1 MSEYLNGLI
10 EHLELTEAQKLSK
23 MNYDKSY
30 NDKKEQEQEQE
41 PKDPNDN
48 LDSMQKQLKKED
60 IMSIKDD
67 TARQAEIAK
76 NITLFK

>member
-10 EHLELTEAQKLSK
+10 ESLELTEAQKLSK
-23 MNYDKSY
+23 MNYDKAY
-30 NDKKEQEQEQE
+30 NDKQEQE
-41 PKDPNDN
+41 PKDPNDK
-48 LDSMQKQLKKED
+48 LDSTQKQRKKED
-60 IMSIKDD
+60 IMNIKDD

>member
-30 NDKKEQEQEQE
+30 NDKQEQE
-41 PKDPNDN
+41 PKDPNGK
-48 LDSMQKQLKKED
+48 LDSTEIQLKKEN

-76 NITLFK
+76 NIKLFK

>member
-10 EHLELTEAQKLSK
+10 ESLELTEAQKLSK

-30 NDKKEQEQEQE
+30 NDKQEQE
-41 PKDPNDN
+41 PKDPNDK
-48 LDSMQKQLKKED
+48 LDSTQKQLKKEN

-76 NITLFK
+76 NIKLFK

>member
-30 NDKKEQEQEQE
+30 KDKQEQEKAE
-41 PKDPNDN
+41 NPNDH
-48 LDSMQKQLKKED
+48 LDSMQIQLKKEN

>member
-23 MNYDKSY
+23 MNYDKAHK
-30 NDKKEQEQEQE
+30 DKQEQEKAE
-41 PKDPNDN
+41 NPNDH
-48 LDSMQKQLKKED
+48 LDSTERQLKKEN

-76 NITLFK
+76 NIKLFK

>member
-30 NDKKEQEQEQE
+30 NDKQEQD
-41 PKDPNDN
+41 KADNPNEH
-48 LDSMQKQLKKED
+48 LDSTEIQLKKEN

-67 TARQAEIAK
+67 TARQEEIAK
-76 NITLFK
+76 NISLFK

>member
-23 MNYDKSY
+23 MNYDKAH
-30 NDKKEQEQEQE
+30 NDKKEQEQE
-41 PKDPNDN
+41 PKDPNDK
-48 LDSMQKQLKKED
+48 LDSTEIQLKKEN

>member
-23 MNYDKSY
+23 MNYDKAH
-30 NDKKEQEQEQE
+30 KEKQEQE
-41 PKDPNDN
+41 PKDPNDK
-48 LDSMQKQLKKED
+48 LDSTQIQLKKEN
-60 IMSIKDD
+60 IMSIQDD

>member
-10 EHLELTEAQKLSK
+10 EHLELTESQKLSK
-23 MNYDKSY
+23 MNYDKAY
-30 NDKKEQEQEQE
+30 NDKQEQEQE
-41 PKDPNDN
+41 PKDPNDK
-48 LDSMQKQLKKED
+48 LDSTERQLKKEN

-76 NITLFK
+76 NIKLFK

>member
-30 NDKKEQEQEQE
+30 NDKKEQE
-41 PKDPNDN
+41 PKDPNDK
-48 LDSMQKQLKKED
+48 LDSTEVQLKKEN
-60 IMSIKDD
+60 IMNIKDD

-76 NITLFK
+76 NISLFK

>member
-23 MNYDKSY
+23 MNYDKAHK
-30 NDKKEQEQEQE
+30 DKQEQEKAE
-41 PKDPNDN
+41 NPNDN
-48 LDSMQKQLKKED
+48 LDSTEIQLKKEN

>member
-23 MNYDKSY
+23 MNYDKAH
-30 NDKKEQEQEQE
+30 KEKQEQEKAE
-41 PKDPNDN
+41 NPNDH
-48 LDSMQKQLKKED
+48 LDSMQIQLKKEN
-60 IMSIKDD
+60 IKSIQDD

-76 NITLFK
+76 NIKLFK

>member
-23 MNYDKSY
+23 MNYDKTHKS
-30 NDKKEQEQEQE
+30 KQEQEKAE
-41 PKDPNDN
+41 NPNDH
-48 LDSMQKQLKKED
+48 LDSTQIQLKKEN
-60 IMSIKDD
+60 IMNIKND

-76 NITLFK
+76 NISLFK

>member
-23 MNYDKSY
+23 MNYDKANKS
-30 NDKKEQEQEQE
+30 KQEQEKAE
-41 PKDPNDN
+41 NPNDH
-48 LDSMQKQLKKED
+48 LDSTQIQLKKEN
-60 IMSIKDD
+60 IMSIQDD
-67 TARQAEIAK
+67 TVRQAEIAK

>member
-23 MNYDKSY
+23 MNYDKAY
-30 NDKKEQEQEQE
+30 KDKQEQEKAE
-41 PKDPNDN
+41 NPNDH
-48 LDSMQKQLKKED
+48 LDSMQIQLKKEN
-60 IMSIKDD
+60 IMSIQDD

-76 NITLFK
+76 NIKLFK

>member
-23 MNYDKSY
+23 MNYDKAH
-30 NDKKEQEQEQE
+30 KEKQEQEKAE
-41 PKDPNDN
+41 NPNDN
-48 LDSMQKQLKKED
+48 LDSTERQLKKEN

>member
-30 NDKKEQEQEQE
+30 NDKQEQE
-41 PKDPNDN
+41 KADNPNKH
-48 LDSMQKQLKKED
+48 LDSTEIQLKKEN
-60 IMSIKDD
+60 IMSIQDD
-67 TARQAEIAK
+67 TARQEEIAK

>member
-1 MSEYLNGLI
+1 MSKYLDGLI
-10 EHLELTEAQKLSK
+10 EHLELTESQKLSK
-23 MNYDKSY
+23 MNYDKAY
-30 NDKKEQEQEQE
+30 NDKQEQE
-41 PKDPNDN
+41 PKDPNDK
-48 LDSMQKQLKKED
+48 LDSIQRQRKKED

>member
-1 MSEYLNGLI
+1 MSEYLDGLI

-23 MNYDKSY
+23 MNYDKAHK
-30 NDKKEQEQEQE
+30 DKQEQEKAE
-41 PKDPNDN
+41 NPNDN
-48 LDSMQKQLKKED
+48 LDSTERQLKKEN

>member
-10 EHLELTEAQKLSK
+10 EHLELTEAQNLSK

-30 NDKKEQEQEQE
+30 KDKQEQEKAE
-41 PKDPNDN
+41 NPNDN
-48 LDSMQKQLKKED
+48 LDSTQKQLKKED

>member
-23 MNYDKSY
+23 MNYDKAH
-30 NDKKEQEQEQE
+30 KEKQEQEKAE
-41 PKDPNDN
+41 NPNDN
-48 LDSMQKQLKKED
+48 LDSTERQLKKEN
-60 IMSIKDD
+60 IMSIQDD
-67 TARQAEIAK
+67 TARQEEIAK

>member
-10 EHLELTEAQKLSK
+10 ESLELTEAQKLSK

-30 NDKKEQEQEQE
+30 NGKQEQE
-41 PKDPNDN
+41 PKDPNDK
-48 LDSMQKQLKKED
+48 LDSTEIQLKKEN

>member
-30 NDKKEQEQEQE
+30 NDKQEQH
-41 PKDPNDN
+41 KADNPNEH
-48 LDSMQKQLKKED
+48 LDSTQKQLKKEE
-60 IMSIKDD
+60 IMSIKND

-76 NITLFK
+76 NISLFK

>member
-23 MNYDKSY
+23 MNYDKAHKEKQEQDKAENP
-30 NDKKEQEQEQE
+30 NDK
-41 PKDPNDN
+41 
-48 LDSMQKQLKKED
+48 LDSTEIQLKKEN
-60 IMSIKDD
+60 IMSIQDD

>member
-30 NDKKEQEQEQE
+30 NDKKEQEQE
-41 PKDPNDN
+41 PKDPNDK
-48 LDSMQKQLKKED
+48 LDSTQKQLKKEN

-76 NITLFK
+76 NIKLFK

>member
-23 MNYDKSY
+23 MNYDKAHK
-30 NDKKEQEQEQE
+30 DKQEQEKAE
-41 PKDPNDN
+41 NPNDN
-48 LDSMQKQLKKED
+48 LDSTQIQLKKEN

-76 NITLFK
+76 NISLFK

>member
-23 MNYDKSY
+23 MNYDKAHK
-30 NDKKEQEQEQE
+30 DKQEQEKAE
-41 PKDPNDN
+41 NPNDK
-48 LDSMQKQLKKED
+48 LDSTERQLKKEN

-76 NITLFK
+76 NISLFK

>member
-30 NDKKEQEQEQE
+30 NDKKEQE

-48 LDSMQKQLKKED
+48 LDSTEIQLKKEN

-76 NITLFK
+76 NIKLFK

>member
-23 MNYDKSY
+23 MNYDKAHK
-30 NDKKEQEQEQE
+30 DKQEQEKAE
-41 PKDPNDN
+41 NPNDK
-48 LDSMQKQLKKED
+48 LDSTERQLKKEN

>member
-1 MSEYLNGLI
+1 MNDYLNGLI

-23 MNYDKSY
+23 MNYDKTF
-30 NDKKEQEQEQE
+30 NDKQAQDKS
-41 PKDPNDN
+41 KNPNKYLN
-48 LDSMQKQLKKED
+48 SNEIQLKKEN

-76 NITLFK
+76 NISLFK

>member
-30 NDKKEQEQEQE
+30 NDKKEQEQE
-41 PKDPNDN
+41 PKDPNDK
-48 LDSMQKQLKKED
+48 LDSTEIQLKKEN

-76 NITLFK
+76 NIKLFK

>member
-23 MNYDKSY
+23 MNYDKAHK
-30 NDKKEQEQEQE
+30 DKQEQEKAE
-41 PKDPNDN
+41 NPNDN
-48 LDSMQKQLKKED
+48 LDSTQIQLKKEN

-67 TARQAEIAK
+67 SARQAEIAK